1 LLYHCPFT
9 TSGSVRSCPL
19 CYSTIEA
26 LMKSILRPFTNY
38 LRWLENYLFMLS
50 CKQKI
55 HKASLFHSQRFLF
68 PINFIKHSCFLR
80 MFVVMIGYYSH
91 TTKQFSVFICVVHTY
106 HGLNCSTWLANLELI
121 YVHILLNIC
130 MIKTRFLINCRKNV
144 C

>member
-1 LLYHCPFT
+1 MLYHCPFT
-9 TSGSVRSCPL
+9 TSGSVHSCPL

-106 HGLNCSTWLANLELI
+106 TMIPRIKLFNMIGKSR
-121 YVHILLNIC
+121 VNIC
-130 MIKTRFLINCRKNV
+130 SHIAQYMHDKNSV
-144 C
+144 FHKL

>member
-1 LLYHCPFT
+1 MLYHCPFT

-50 CKQKI
+50 CKQKK

-80 MFVVMIGYYSH
+80 MYVVMIGYYSR
-91 TTKQFSVFICVVHTY
+91 TTKQISVFICTVHT
-106 HGLNCSTWLANLELI
+106 TVNLEFTYFYSVFRKLQKELLLI
-121 YVHILLNIC
+121 STFCSSWKL
-130 MIKTRFLINCRKNV
+130 
-144 C
+144 